1 VLTELLDRM
10 AAERGGVLGVEPK
23 LVIDPDESW
32 TPVTELV
39 REPYTLLGQLVDATA
54 ARWNA
59 PRHVGA
65 ALLWK
70 TYSYWHTMPLAL
82 GWALDGRI
90 PVMRLADTYF
100 KESEAGI
107 TIAATDVRW
116 AADAE
121 AIGEVLAESQA
132 PLVKV
137 LSGMAKVGERTLWGS
152 TAEAFAHPLTQVMPG
167 DYMALLKRI
176 GKPVDGL
183 VEPADDAYFRR
194 TCCLWVTLPD
204 AQACGS
210 CCVLRPRRSPSP

>member
-1 VLTELLDRM
+1 MLTELLDRM

-70 TYSYWHTMPLAL
+70 TYSYWHTMPMAL
-82 GWALDGRI
+82 GWALDGRM

-100 KESEAGI
+100 KVSEAGV
-107 TIAATDVRW
+107 TIAATRVTLGRPTPRRSGTCSPSRRRRW
-116 AADAE
+116 SRCSARW
-121 AIGEVLAESQA
+121 
-132 PLVKV
+132 P
-137 LSGMAKVGERTLWGS
+137 RWGS
-152 TAEAFAHPLTQVMPG
+152 G
-167 DYMALLKRI
+167 R
-176 GKPVDGL
+176 
-183 VEPADDAYFRR
+183 
-194 TCCLWVTLPD
+194 
-204 AQACGS
+204 CGA
-210 CCVLRPRRSPSP
+210 RPRRRSPTR

>member
-1 VLTELLDRM
+1 MLTELLDRM

-39 REPYTLLGQLVDATA
+39 REPYTLLGQLVDTTA

-121 AIGEVLAESQA
+121 AIGDVLAESQA

-137 LSGMAKVGERTLWGS
+137 LSAMAKVGERTLWGS

-176 GKPVDGL
+176 GKPVD
-183 VEPADDAYFRR
+183 DAYFRR